1 MENTQAL
8 NIGQEPES
16 QPEVDVS
23 KIVSINRQSFLNRL
37 RAYTKKPWSMVGML
51 LVMLAAIITAGVV
64 LWILIYT
71 LIQGLPSLKGEMFS
85 WTWTTEN
92 FSFMPALVN
101 TLIIA
106 GLSLLIAV
114 PIGVFAAIFM
124 AEYAKSTNIFVKIV
138 RMAAETLSGIPSI
151 VYGIFGNIF
160 FVNVLGWGYSLLA
173 GVLTMTIM
181 ILPLMMRTTEE
192 ALLAVPDS
200 FREGSYALG
209 AGKLRTIFV
218 IILPSAM
225 SGIISGIILG
235 LGRVVGE
242 TAALIY
248 TAGAP
253 VNAANSSSLMQPGC
267 TLTVYLY
274 TMMNEGLHVHEAWAT
289 AVVLIL
295 LVVLINGAAE
305 FVGNKLKKEY

>member
-1 MENTQAL
+1 MTNTIV
-8 NIGQEPES
+8 IGQEPEK

-23 KIVSINRQSFLNRL
+23 KIVPINRQSFADKL
-37 RAYTKKPWSMVGML
+37 RAYSKKPFSMILML
-51 LVMLAAIITAGVV
+51 LVMLAAIITAAIVF
-64 LWILIYT
+64 WILIHT
-71 LIQGLPSLKGEMFS
+71 LIQGVPHLNLKMFS
-85 WTWTTEN
+85 WTWTSEN
-92 FSFMPALVN
+92 LSLMPALIN

-106 GLSLLIAV
+106 GIALVIAV

-124 AEYAKSTNIFVKIV
+124 VEYAKSTNIFVKIV
-138 RMAAETLSGIPSI
+138 RMAAGTLSGIPSI
-151 VYGIFGNIF
+151 VFGIFGNIF
-160 FVNVLGWGYSLLA
+160 FVGMFGYCLLSGA
-173 GVLTMTIM
+173 FTVTLM
-181 ILPLMMRTTEE
+181 ILPLIMRTTEE

-248 TAGAP
+248 SAGSP
-253 VNAANSSSLMQPGC
+253 INAAHASGLMTSGC
-267 TLTVYLY
+267 TLSVFLY
-274 TMMNEGLHVHEAWAT
+274 SLMSEGEHVHEAWAT
-289 AVVLIL
+289 AVVLIV
-295 LVVLINGAAE
+295 LVVIINGAAE

>member
-1 MENTQAL
+1 MAENTIV
-8 NIGQEPES
+8 IGQGPES

-23 KIVSINRQSFLNRL
+23 KIVAINRQSFGEKL
-37 RAYTKKPWSMVGML
+37 RAYSKKPVSMIGML
-51 LVMLAAIITAGVV
+51 LVMLAALITAAVV

-71 LIQGLPSLKGEMFS
+71 LVQGLPSLKAGMFS
-85 WTWTTEN
+85 WTWTDEN
-92 FSFMPALVN
+92 FSFIPALIN

-124 AEYAKSTNIFVKIV
+124 SEYAKSTNIFVKIV

-160 FVNVLGWGYSLLA
+160 FVTVLGWGYSMIA
-173 GVLTMTIM
+173 GILTMSIM
-181 ILPLMMRTTEE
+181 ILSLIMRTTEE

-248 TAGAP
+248 SAGSP
-253 VNAANSSSLMQPGC
+253 INAAHASGLMTSGC
-267 TLTVYLY
+267 TLSVFLY
-274 TMMNEGLHVHEAWAT
+274 SLMSEGEHVHEAWAT
-289 AVVLIL
+289 AVVLIV
-295 LVVLINGAAE
+295 LVVIINGAAE

>member
-1 MENTQAL
+1 MTSQTITL
-8 NIGQEPES
+8 GREPEKS
-16 QPEVDVS
+16 PEVDVS
-23 KIVSINRQSFLNRL
+23 KIIPINRQKFSDKL
-37 RAYTKKPWSMVGML
+37 RSYTKKPFSMILML
-51 LVMLAAIITAGVV
+51 LVVLAAAITAAVV
-64 LWILIYT
+64 LWILAYT
-71 LIQGLPSLKGEMFS
+71 IMQGVPNLRLSMFEWK
-85 WTWTTEN
+85 WTEEN
-92 FSFMPALVN
+92 FSVMPSLIN

-106 GLSLLIAV
+106 FLALAVAV

-124 AEYAKSTNIFVKIV
+124 VEYAKSTNLFVRAV

-151 VYGIFGNIF
+151 VYGIFGQIL
-160 FVNVLGWGYSLLA
+160 FVTVFGWSYCLLA
-173 GVLTMTIM
+173 GFITMAIM
-181 ILPLMMRTTEE
+181 ILPLIMRTTEE

-225 SGIISGIILG
+225 SGIISGIILS

-253 VNAANSSSLMQPGC
+253 VNAKYASALNMPGC
-267 TLTVYLY
+267 TLSVYFY
-274 TMMNEGLHVHEAWAT
+274 TLANEGLHVGEAWAT
-289 AVVLIL
+289 GVILIL
-295 LVVLINGAAE
+295 LVLIINGAAE
-305 FVGNKLKKEY
+305 FIGNKLKKEY